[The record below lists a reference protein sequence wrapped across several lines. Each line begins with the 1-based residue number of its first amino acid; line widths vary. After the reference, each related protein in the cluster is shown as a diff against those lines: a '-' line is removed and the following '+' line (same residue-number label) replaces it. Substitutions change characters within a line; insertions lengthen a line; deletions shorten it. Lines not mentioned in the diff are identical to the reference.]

1 MAPAFHFPL
10 QGIHLF
16 ALFFLVASFAGNFIG
31 FRITL
36 RLLKVTEK
44 LNKRSL
50 LLTFAFLTV
59 KALSGLLIYY
69 AGLVEPAGTVLS
81 IVIFSFVLRK
91 FLVLKLWQLIVI
103 PIGVSLLSSFI
114 LAVSLLLY
122 MSLFESVSLS

>member
-1 MAPAFHFPL
+1 M
-10 QGIHLF
+10 F